1 MVKINR
7 VYTRAGDD
15 GRTVLGDGA
24 RRPKFDIRVSATG
37 SVDETNAFIGLAC
50 LHVAPRT
57 RALLRRIQNDLFDV
71 GADLCRPE
79 RSGLKVEPL
88 RLVEAQVAWLER
100 VLEAENAGL
109 APLASFVLP
118 GGCEG
123 SALLH
128 VARTVVRRAER
139 EIVELA
145 FCEPVTPA
153 VIRYVNRLSDLLF
166 VLARVE
172 NDRGRADVLWTPAGS
187 RDEEKPQAGPV
198 ATGLDSSE
206 PHSDHEPS

>member
-24 RRPKFDIRVSATG
+24 RRPKFDRRIAATG
-37 SVDETNAFIGLAC
+37 SVDEASAVIGLAC
-50 LHVAPRT
+50 LQVGEKT
-57 RALLRRIQNDLFDV
+57 RDILQRIQNDLFDI

-88 RLVEAQVAWLER
+88 RLVEAQVVWLEET
-100 VLEAENAGL
+100 LDAANGSL
-109 APLASFVLP
+109 APLSSFVLP
-118 GGCEG
+118 GGSEG
-123 SALLH
+123 AALLH

-145 FCEPVTPA
+145 FGEPVTPT

-166 VLARVE
+166 VLARIE
-172 NDRGRADVLWTPAGS
+172 NDHGRADRLWRPGAYAG
-187 RDEEKPQAGPV
+187 
-198 ATGLDSSE
+198 
-206 PHSDHEPS
+206 